1 MEQFV
6 PRVFGF
12 RIHPTS
18 YGISNRATFGPVG
31 PIGTRGIQVLCADGR
46 TQPIGLSLL
55 IGNSTG
61 NGMLSNVAAESSSST
76 LAIQSRLGSAPPG
89 VSHVIRG
96 EAEMVS
102 GNKNNS
108 GESNHN
114 SISEETQATADVKG
128 LAKNK
133 NKQSTEMK
141 GERDR
146 RSEAGSAHGLH
157 IAEDDNGDATEVL
170 GTRKSPSRQS
180 KRISEEAVKDE
191 SSSLVGRVSKRG
203 RR

>member
-1 MEQFV
+1 
-6 PRVFGF
+6 
-12 RIHPTS
+12 
-18 YGISNRATFGPVG
+18 
-31 PIGTRGIQVLCADGR
+31 
-46 TQPIGLSLL
+46 
-55 IGNSTG
+55 
-61 NGMLSNVAAESSSST
+61 
-76 LAIQSRLGSAPPG
+76 
-89 VSHVIRG
+89 
-96 EAEMVS
+96 MVS

-114 SISEETQATADVKG
+114 SISEETQVTADVKV

-146 RSEAGSAHGLH
+146 RSEAGSAQGLH